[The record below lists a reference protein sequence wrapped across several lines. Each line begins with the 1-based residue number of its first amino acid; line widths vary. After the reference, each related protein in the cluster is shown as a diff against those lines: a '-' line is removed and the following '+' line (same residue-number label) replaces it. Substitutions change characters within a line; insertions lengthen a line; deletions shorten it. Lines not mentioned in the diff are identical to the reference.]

1 MKFPQISGGAGNEV
15 TRAAGSPPPVRKQAA
30 GSALAS
36 EGQAGMKG
44 GVKKTVS
51 REKWGGLMLDGR
63 LWDKTGG
70 IYQLVGR
77 NFCSLPLKQ
86 AIT

>member
-1 MKFPQISGGAGNEV
+1 
-15 TRAAGSPPPVRKQAA
+15 
-30 GSALAS
+30 
-36 EGQAGMKG
+36 
-44 GVKKTVS
+44 
-51 REKWGGLMLDGR
+51 MLDER
-63 LWDKTGG
+63 LWDKMAGGAGG